1 MPYEMSL
8 EPDRDRGGHRYEASV
23 SGPLDAAAIRGLSDW
38 MADARLNPDASFV
51 IDLSRATGTS
61 TRARLEVRSLLRRH
75 RSLVAERRLTV
86 VQPARA
92 SRPRRATAAPTIA
105 ALLR

>member
-23 SGPLDAAAIRGLSDW
+23 SGPLDAAALRGLSDW
-38 MADARLNPDASFV
+38 MADARLNPDARFV
-51 IDLSRATGTS
+51 IDLSRSTGTS
-61 TRARLEVRSLLRRH
+61 RRARLEVRSLLRRH
-75 RSLVAERRLTV
+75 RSLVTERRLTV
-86 VQPARA
+86 VLPARA
-92 SRPRRATAAPTIA
+92 ARRRRTAAAPTVA

>member
-23 SGPLDAAAIRGLSDW
+23 SGQLDAAALRGLSDW
-38 MADARLNPDASFV
+38 MADARQNPDASFV
-51 IDLSRATGTS
+51 VDLSRSTGAS
-61 TRARLEVRSLLRRH
+61 ARARLEVRSLLRRH

-86 VQPARA
+86 IQPARA
-92 SRPRRATAAPTIA
+92 SRRRGAAAAPTVA

>member
-23 SGPLDAAAIRGLSDW
+23 SGPLDAAALRGLSDW
-38 MADARLNPDASFV
+38 MADAQLNPDASFV
-51 IDLSRATGTS
+51 IDLSRSTGS
-61 TRARLEVRSLLRRH
+61 SPRARLEVRSLLRRH
-75 RSLVAERRLTV
+75 RALVRTRRLTV
-86 VQPARA
+86 VPPARA
-92 SRPRRATAAPTIA
+92 ARKRGAAAAPTVA